1 MSAHHPHDHHGEAH
15 HGDHGHHG
23 EEDFHFTKKDYHVG
37 FVLAV
42 ILTVIPFVLTMGG
55 FFEDRT
61 TAALWILGLGAAQMV
76 VHVVY
81 FLHMNSK
88 SQGGWIMLAFIFT
101 LILLSIAVV
110 GSLWVMFHMNENLMP
125 MSEHMLRIRP

>member
-1 MSAHHPHDHHGEAH
+1 MSAHHPEGHHGDAHHNDHDHHGE
-15 HGDHGHHG
+15 
-23 EEDFHFTKKDYHVG
+23 EELHFTKKDYHTG
-37 FVLAV
+37 FILSV
-42 ILTVIPFVLTMGG
+42 ILTVIPFALVMGG
-55 FFEDRT
+55 VFEDRA
-61 TAALWILGLGAAQMV
+61 TAAFWILGLGAVQMV

-81 FLHMNSK
+81 FLHMNRSA
-88 SQGGWIMLAFIFT
+88 QGGWIMLAFIFT